1 MKRILAFVLLI
12 AFTVISVNAQTAD
25 PTNAFRAGLAAYQS
39 GDYALAVTQYNIA
52 IAQDPTRGY
61 FYYNRG
67 LALTASGNTAGG
79 LADFQKSNEL
89 NPSAQASYQMA
100 MIYYQNKQM
109 DAAKAAFENAKM
121 IKDDLDAMNFYLG
134 MIYFKQNDFEDGEK
148 CFSLYTEH
156 VKNNPEAYYFRGFC
170 EAKNG
175 KYPEAI
181 KSLKYALMY
190 KDRDWKFYYKMYEV
204 YDALNDKQNALNN
217 ISMVIEIGEHKP
229 EYYEIRS
236 KLYTDMGDEY
246 RASEDMAKAREL
258 QQTGAATK

>member
-1 MKRILAFVLLI
+1 MRYYSARQRESDLRWDYTCGRNAVGYCSFYRE
-12 AFTVISVNAQTAD
+12 FTDADDWLSESVRN
-25 PTNAFRAGLAAYQS
+25 S
-39 GDYALAVTQYNIA
+39 
-52 IAQDPTRGY
+52 
-61 FYYNRG
+61 
-67 LALTASGNTAGG
+67 
-79 LADFQKSNEL
+79 
-89 NPSAQASYQMA
+89 
-100 MIYYQNKQM
+100 
-109 DAAKAAFENAKM
+109 ENAKM